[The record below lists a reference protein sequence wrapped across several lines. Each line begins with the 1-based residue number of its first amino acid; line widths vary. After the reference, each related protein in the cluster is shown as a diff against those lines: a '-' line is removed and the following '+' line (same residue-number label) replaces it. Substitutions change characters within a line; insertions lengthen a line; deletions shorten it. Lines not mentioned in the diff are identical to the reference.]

1 MICHGL
7 VQVSKLGMDHC
18 KSRGF
23 RIFHWLVHRF
33 WSGVFKHGRS
43 PMVYHRFLDDIAIM
57 GYGIP
62 LSGQTQVN
70 YVS

>member
-7 VQVSKLGMDHC
+7 VQVSKLGMYYC

-33 WSGVFKHGRS
+33 WCGVFKHGHS
-43 PMVYHRFLDDIAIM
+43 PVVYHAIM

-70 YVS
+70 YV